1 MLDGLQFAYERIEA
15 RIESM
20 ISEGVLRP
28 GDRVPSVRE
37 ICRSERVSPATA
49 VRALTNLEAKS
60 LLFAKLRSGF
70 YVQSLSRLPLPS
82 PSVGPLHPQRPCL
95 SEDVARVF
103 RDIQKQGT
111 ISLGAG
117 APDQALLPTKE
128 ISRCV
133 ARAARRYAN
142 EFGNYP
148 LCDADLSLRK
158 EIALRLARASCI
170 VSPEEIVITN
180 GCMDAINLAIRT
192 VASPG
197 DTILVE
203 SPTYFGLLQMIESLG
218 MQAIS
223 VPATCDGGIDI
234 DVFERTIASH
244 QVTACIL
251 IPSFGNPHGA
261 NLSDEKR
268 KALVRLAEKKGI
280 PMIENDIYGELS
292 FDDNRPRPL
301 KSFGDP
307 ANTLLCGSLSKSLS
321 PALRVGWLVGGR
333 YSENARRL
341 KWISSIST
349 PHVTAMAAADYLRSG
364 GFDRHLRGL
373 RKVLQTQMCRISG
386 AIAQSFP
393 QGTAL
398 SRPSGG
404 YFLWV
409 ELPWRVNAVALR
421 DVAIQSNISV
431 CPGPIFSIV
440 GEFQNFIRVNCALQ
454 LDEKVE
460 DAMRALGR
468 MANAL
473 NAPTKAKPSSSL
485 ASQMKQD
492 SKP

>member
-1 MLDGLQFAYERIEA
+1 MPDGFQFAYEKVESRIQL
-15 RIESM
+15 M

-28 GDRVPSVRE
+28 GDRVPSIRE

-70 YVQSLSRLPLPS
+70 YVQSIPRLPLPK
-82 PSVGPLHPQRPCL
+82 PAEGPLHPQRPSL
-95 SEDVARVF
+95 SDDVARVF
-103 RDIQKQGT
+103 RDIQKHGT

-117 APDQALLPTKE
+117 APDQALMPTEE
-128 ISRCV
+128 ISKCV
-133 ARAARRYAN
+133 ARAARQYSH
-142 EFGNYP
+142 EFGSYSM
-148 LCDADLSLRK
+148 CDTDLSLRK

-180 GCMDAINLAIRT
+180 GCMDAINIAIRA

-197 DTILVE
+197 DIVLVE

-234 DVFERTIASH
+234 DVFERTIMTH
-244 QVTACIL
+244 QVAACIL

-261 NLSDEKR
+261 NLADAKR
-268 KALVRLAEKKGI
+268 EALVRIAAKKGI
-280 PMIENDIYGELS
+280 PIIENDIYGELG
-292 FDDNRPRPL
+292 FDDNRPRLL

-307 ANTLLCGSLSKSLS
+307 TNTLLCGSLSKSLS
-321 PALRVGWLVGGR
+321 PSLRVGWLVAGR
-333 YSENARRL
+333 YAENARRL
-341 KWISSIST
+341 KWISSIAT
-349 PHVTAMAAADYLRSG
+349 PHVTAKAAADYLRSG

-373 RKVLQTQMCRISG
+373 RKVLQTQMCRIST

-421 DVAIQSNISV
+421 DVAIESDISV
-431 CPGPIFSIV
+431 CPGPIFSIA
-440 GEFQNFIRVNCALQ
+440 GEFQNFIRLNCALQ
-454 LDEKVE
+454 LDEKVQ
-460 DAMRALGR
+460 DAIRALGG
-468 MANAL
+468 MAHAL
-473 NAPTKAKPSSSL
+473 NTPKKARREVRQESTGIVNT
-485 ASQMKQD
+485 
-492 SKP
+492 

>member
-1 MLDGLQFAYERIEA
+1 MFDGSQFAYERIEA

-49 VRALTNLEAKS
+49 VRALTNLEAKL

-70 YVQSLSRLPLPS
+70 YVQSMSRLPLPK
-82 PSVGPLHPQRPCL
+82 PAEGPLHPQRPRL
-95 SEDVARVF
+95 SDDVARVF

-117 APDQALLPTKE
+117 APDQALLPTEE
-128 ISRCV
+128 ISKCV
-133 ARAARRYAN
+133 ARAARRYSR
-142 EFGNYP
+142 EFGSYS
-148 LCDADLSLRK
+148 LCDTDLGLRK

-170 VSPEEIVITN
+170 VSPDEIVITH
-180 GCMDAINLAIRT
+180 GCMDAMNLAIRA

-223 VPATCDGGIDI
+223 VPATCDRGIDL
-234 DVFERTIASH
+234 DVFERTIATH
-244 QVTACIL
+244 EVTACIL

-268 KALVRLAEKKGI
+268 EALVGISAKKGI
-280 PMIENDIYGELS
+280 PIIENDIYGELS

-301 KSFGDP
+301 KAFGDP

-321 PALRVGWLVGGR
+321 PALRVGWLVAGR

-341 KWISSIST
+341 KWISSITT
-349 PHVTAMAAADYLRSG
+349 PHVTAKAAADYLRSG

-373 RKVLQTQMCRISG
+373 RKVLQTQMCRISS

-398 SRPSGG
+398 SRPGGG

-421 DVAIQSNISV
+421 DVAIQSDISV
-431 CPGPIFSIV
+431 CPGPIFSIE
-440 GEFQNFIRVNCALQ
+440 GEFQNFIRLNCALQ

-460 DAMRALGR
+460 DAIRVLGG
-468 MANAL
+468 MAHAL
-473 NAPTKAKPSSSL
+473 NAPVKAKPNSRQG
-485 ASQMKQD
+485 SQVTQN
-492 SKP
+492 S

>member
-1 MLDGLQFAYERIEA
+1 MLDESQFAYERIEA
-15 RIESM
+15 RLESM
-20 ISEGVLRP
+20 ITAGVLRP

-37 ICRSERVSPATA
+37 ICRIEGVSPATA
-49 VRALTNLEAKS
+49 ARALTNLEAKS

-70 YVQSLSRLPLPS
+70 YVQAMPSLPLPS
-82 PSVGPLHPQRPCL
+82 PSEGPTYPQCPRI
-95 SEDVARVF
+95 SDDVARVF
-103 RDIQKQGT
+103 RDIQKPGT

-117 APDQALLPTKE
+117 APDHALLPTEE

-133 ARAARRYAN
+133 ARAARQYSG
-142 EFGNYP
+142 EFGSYSM
-148 LCDADLSLRK
+148 CDTDLGLRK
-158 EIALRLARASCI
+158 EIALRLSRASCI
-170 VSPEEIVITN
+170 ISPEEIVITN
-180 GCMDAINLAIRT
+180 GCMDAMNLAIRA

-223 VPATCDGGIDI
+223 VPATCDGGIDME
-234 DVFERTIASH
+234 VFERAVGTH

-268 KALVRLAEKKGI
+268 EALVGIAKRKGI
-280 PMIENDIYGELS
+280 PIIENDIYGELS

-301 KSFGDP
+301 KSFGDS
-307 ANTLLCGSLSKSLS
+307 ANVLLCGSLSKSLS
-321 PALRVGWLVGGR
+321 PALRVGWLVAGR
-333 YSENARRL
+333 HAENARRL

-349 PHVTAMAAADYLRSG
+349 PHVTTMAAADYLRSG

-373 RKVLQTQMCRISG
+373 RKILHTQMCRISS

-398 SRPSGG
+398 SRPDGG

-409 ELPWRVNAVALR
+409 ELPWRVNAVSLR
-421 DVAIQSNISV
+421 DLAIQSDISV
-431 CPGPIFSIV
+431 CPGPIFSIS
-440 GEFQNFIRVNCALQ
+440 GEFQNFIRLNCALQ
-454 LDEKVE
+454 LDEKIQ
-460 DAMRALGR
+460 DAIRTLGE

-473 NAPTKAKPSSSL
+473 NVPTRAKSGSGGTPR
-485 ASQMKQD
+485 ANRT
-492 SKP
+492 P